1 MQSRDTSWTTCSTFA
16 KKKKRTR
23 FVMNLHIVLLQ
34 NVSNPTSSSARG
46 AKGHYAR
53 TLTCSNIFSSHTFML
68 STLEMWQENVS
79 LTWPP
84 SLSTSLVRLLLT
96 NYTFEPV
103 QLVEKNDYL
112 LPCFVSLASI
122 DWTNTRVLFSWE
134 CSWAQS
140 TTLLSQMHHTTLRKI
155 KYDKID
161 FFPPLKCTGFEEQS
175 KNPWK

>member
-1 MQSRDTSWTTCSTFA
+1 
-16 KKKKRTR
+16 
-23 FVMNLHIVLLQ
+23 MNLHTVLLR